1 MFHVVNRFVVAPV
14 NNKSSSTRVSYRRFV
29 DHYTHYVQ
37 GVDESGFVNLGQLTM
52 NQPEAAP
59 EAAPEEPDVEVLAGR
74 LATMAERQM
83 YVGGGGGRGCC
94 VVVAVW
100 WLLCGGCVVLCML
113 LCCSMYVVLCMLCHV
128 SMTR

>member
-83 YVGGGGGRGCC
+83 YVGSGGGRGCC
-94 VVVAVW
+94 V
-100 WLLCGGCVVLCML
+100 GGCCVVVVLVYVS
-113 LCCSMYVVLCMLCHV
+113 CCVVLCMLCHV